1 MKKIK
6 DGIKIKKKI
15 ILFSS
20 IALFLI
26 LSLSIVSKFVLEDFI
41 DYQSNFSKVINI
53 SGRQRMLS
61 QRIMLLIQ
69 TLNGQKAIDNS
80 NLIKNDL
87 INSIQL
93 MRKSNETL
101 MNGNRVEK
109 IEKITNNELDRIYLG
124 KTNLYQ
130 RVNDFTLLAE
140 ISTNKNDFNDFL
152 KEYNIYKINSLLL
165 DLDKAVNLYAYEC
178 ELQSKRIIAVTY
190 IILFS
195 FLFLLALIHLFL
207 FKPLSRSI
215 SLQFLEHEDKLYHLM
230 NEKHILDIEVR
241 SAQRALGNLVPRVEF
256 IDKFNTEKI
265 KLASYYQSAIDKGG
279 DWWGI
284 YEFDKTKVVLIGD
297 VTGHEAGSSIIAAAV
312 SRYFEELSNEKSIEK
327 HDFLQIFK
335 HLNDFIQKIGTTNHM
350 EMSMSL
356 LIFNENLDR
365 VKFINAAHSYPYL
378 INYKE
383 AGDTKISR
391 FKSKGHTLGIKH
403 NHFSNNEHEEEIK
416 IMEYELKEDSLI
428 CLFSS
433 GLTSNTD
440 KSDKD
445 FGEKN
450 LKKFFEKNN
459 FKNTE
464 LLTIVDKLIDE
475 AYSFYEEQPIKDD
488 ITFILIKRN

>member
-1 MKKIK
+1 M
-6 DGIKIKKKI
+6 
-15 ILFSS
+15 
-20 IALFLI
+20 
-26 LSLSIVSKFVLEDFI
+26 SIVSKFVLEDFI

-215 SLQFLEHEDKLYHLM
+215 SLQFLELEDKLYHLM
-230 NEKHILDIEVR
+230 NEKHILDI
-241 SAQRALGNLVPRVEF
+241 
-256 IDKFNTEKI
+256 
-265 KLASYYQSAIDKGG
+265 
-279 DWWGI
+279 
-284 YEFDKTKVVLIGD
+284 
-297 VTGHEAGSSIIAAAV
+297 
-312 SRYFEELSNEKSIEK
+312 
-327 HDFLQIFK
+327 
-335 HLNDFIQKIGTTNHM
+335 LNVH
-350 EMSMSL
+350 
-356 LIFNENLDR
+356 
-365 VKFINAAHSYPYL
+365 
-378 INYKE
+378 
-383 AGDTKISR
+383 
-391 FKSKGHTLGIKH
+391 
-403 NHFSNNEHEEEIK
+403 
-416 IMEYELKEDSLI
+416 
-428 CLFSS
+428 
-433 GLTSNTD
+433 
-440 KSDKD
+440 
-445 FGEKN
+445 
-450 LKKFFEKNN
+450 
-459 FKNTE
+459 
-464 LLTIVDKLIDE
+464 
-475 AYSFYEEQPIKDD
+475 
-488 ITFILIKRN
+488 